1 METID
6 RVDEILNSLKAF
18 NTYLNQIIEKGYD
31 NDINDLEYLHEI
43 VDTFYSSSNNEKNTS
58 ENNILEYYN
67 DTTES
72 ENSDSDLDNISI
84 SSDNIETIE
93 ENNDLIKKVSD
104 DFINNFYSNNIS
116 FENILIFNK
125 NKNHKYIFNDRLK
138 NYFIY

>member
-6 RVDEILNSLKAF
+6 RVDEILTSLKAF

-58 ENNILEYYN
+58 DNNILEYYN

-93 ENNDLIKKVSD
+93 ENNDQLRKYQMISLTI
-104 DFINNFYSNNIS
+104 FIQIIYH
-116 FENILIFNK
+116 LKIF
-125 NKNHKYIFNDRLK
+125 
-138 NYFIY
+138 